1 MRHNTA
7 FSFGGKKLNIKI
19 TNKTR
24 NAGTLVI
31 EEVYSSNSIT
41 SSYVSK
47 NNPNMSLIILLTTQ
61 FVMILQKKNCR
72 SYWSFQQK
80 I

>member
-1 MRHNTA
+1 MLPNTA

-24 NAGTLVI
+24 NIGTLII

-47 NNPNMSLIILLTTQ
+47 NDPNMNLSILLTTQ
-61 FVMILQKKNCR
+61 FDMIL
-72 SYWSFQQK
+72 
-80 I
+80 